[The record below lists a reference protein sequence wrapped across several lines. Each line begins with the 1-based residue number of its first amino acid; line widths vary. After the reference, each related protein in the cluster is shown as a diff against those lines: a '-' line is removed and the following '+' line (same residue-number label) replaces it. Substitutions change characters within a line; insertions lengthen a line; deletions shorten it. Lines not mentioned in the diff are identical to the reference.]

1 MTRGFPLAGV
11 CSPELVWRGAGFVK
25 KHKKTVE
32 QFMEMCAKASNAAPQ
47 VQAFIDILTASS
59 EFQVFVVRSTPS
71 VVSALRWTPSGGLFL
86 IPARVQDM
94 MTNRERR
101 DYFFFV
107 MKSWRMEYVLPRWVA
122 AAISTLL

>member
-11 CSPELVWRGAGFVK
+11 RSPELVWRGAGFVK

-59 EFQVFVVRSTPS
+59 EFQVFVVRFAARTVLGWASLS
-71 VVSALRWTPSGGLFL
+71 FRGLSRAG
-86 IPARVQDM
+86 PG
-94 MTNRERR
+94 
-101 DYFFFV
+101 
-107 MKSWRMEYVLPRWVA
+107 
-122 AAISTLL
+122 

>member
-1 MTRGFPLAGV
+1 MIRGFPLADV
-11 CSPELVWRGAGFVK
+11 RSPELVWRGAGFVK

-59 EFQVFVVRSTPS
+59 EFQVFVVRFAART
-71 VVSALRWTPSGGLFL
+71 VLGFVRWLFL
-86 IPARVQDM
+86 TAARVQDM

-107 MKSWRMEYVLPRWVA
+107 MKSWRMEYACLVA
-122 AAISTLL
+122 AAISAVF

>member
-1 MTRGFPLAGV
+1 MIRGFPLAGV
-11 CSPELVWRGAGFVK
+11 RSPELVWRGAGFVK

-59 EFQVFVVRSTPS
+59 EFQVFVVRFAART
-71 VVSALRWTPSGGLFL
+71 VLGFVRWLFL
-86 IPARVQDM
+86 TAARVQDM

-107 MKSWRMEYVLPRWVA
+107 MKSWRMEYRLLGCCCHCGVLR
-122 AAISTLL
+122 